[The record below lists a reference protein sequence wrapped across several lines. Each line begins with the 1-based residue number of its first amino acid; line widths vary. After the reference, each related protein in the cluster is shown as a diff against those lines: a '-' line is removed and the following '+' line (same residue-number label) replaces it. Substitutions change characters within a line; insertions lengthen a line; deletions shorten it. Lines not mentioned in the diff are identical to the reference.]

1 MRLGILANAAPPAL
15 ATAVG
20 ISVAAH
26 LAVYAL
32 TPILSLHLIA
42 IGGTA
47 AQVGL
52 LFSVF
57 SLVAVVL
64 RPLAGA
70 WIDRQGVLQALIPGA
85 ALIVLT
91 SLGFQAARQPS
102 AFIALTAGFGIGYG
116 LVTMAAAVLA
126 ASVPA
131 EQRGKALSIYYLAAP
146 LSMAVAAPL
155 GLWLFRE
162 VGAVANFAGVTLLGL
177 ASVAFALGPRSAI
190 TRASAGGGARLWSR
204 GATPLSAVLVV
215 AAMAQSAL
223 YAFLPLHASAHGH
236 ERDLT
241 WFFGLYSVLM
251 VAFRVGVSR
260 LADRW
265 GRGQLLVPALLFSAA
280 GLGTLVAPPS
290 SLRLALA
297 ATLLA
302 AGSSALYPMLVAL
315 VVDRVPDRER
325 GVAMG
330 MVSGAWDLG
339 IFAGSLTLA
348 AVVEHGSLGAAF
360 AAASALSLIALGGLL
375 VVERRPAVA
384 RAT

>member
-1 MRLGILANAAPPAL
+1 VRFGILASAAPPAL

-20 ISVAAH
+20 ISVASH

-32 TPILSLHLIA
+32 TPIFSLHLIA

-57 SLVAVVL
+57 SIVAVVL
-64 RPLAGA
+64 RPMAGA
-70 WIDRQGVLQALIPGA
+70 WIDRQGVHQALIPGA

-91 SLGFQAARQPS
+91 SLGFHAARQPGT
-102 AFIALTAGFGIGYG
+102 FIALTAGFGIGYG

-126 ASVPA
+126 ASAPP

-146 LSMAVAAPL
+146 VSMAVAAPI

-162 VGAVANFAGVTLLGL
+162 VGAGANFLCVTLLGV
-177 ASVAFALGPRSAI
+177 ASAAFALSPRSTI
-190 TRASAGGGARLWSR
+190 SRAPVGGGARLWSR

-251 VAFRVGVSR
+251 VTFRLGVSN

-265 GRGQLLVPALLFSAA
+265 GRGQLLVPALLFTAA
-280 GLGTLVAPPS
+280 GFGTLVAPPS

-297 ATLLA
+297 AMLLA

-348 AVVEHGSLGAAF
+348 AVVERGSLGAAF
-360 AAASALSLIALGGLL
+360 AAASALSLLALGGLL